1 MSWKNEIKKEKYQ
14 GPQQQYGRFVMVHN
28 RLMDMERTIT
38 YLEKEIAKPSEIS
51 KNMIENY
58 VKDLR
63 RNIDA
68 FDKELIE
75 VAKYGGSLAN
85 LPVDRKDSKYISNY
99 GAKYRLDIKDGV

>member
-28 RLMDMERTIT
+28 RLMGMERTIT
-38 YLEKEIAKPSEIS
+38 YLEKEIAKVSEDR
-51 KNMIENY
+51 IEDF

-75 VAKYGGSLAN
+75 VAKYGGSSAN

-99 GAKYRLDIKDGV
+99 GAKYRDIKDGV